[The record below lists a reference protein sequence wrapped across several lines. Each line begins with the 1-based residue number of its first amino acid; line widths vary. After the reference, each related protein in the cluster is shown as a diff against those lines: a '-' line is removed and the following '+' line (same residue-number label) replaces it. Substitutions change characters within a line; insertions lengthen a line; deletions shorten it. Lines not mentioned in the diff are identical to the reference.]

1 MQEGLKTVTFNESG
15 QIMLDGKPL
24 EHVKSYRMEKYTN
37 SNEPAELTLI
47 MLVKVGRDNDWDD
60 DSDLSEEEKREIE
73 EDMEKR
79 MNLQGIIASI
89 MGFFVLVLI
98 VLTIFFPY

>member
-1 MQEGLKTVTFNESG
+1 VQEELKTVTFNESG
-15 QIMLDGKPL
+15 QIMLDGQPL
-24 EHVKSYRMEKYTN
+24 EHVKSYRLEKYTH

-47 MLVKVGRDNDWDD
+47 MLVKVGRDNDC
-60 DSDLSEEEKREIE
+60 DLSEEEKREIE

-79 MNLQGIIASI
+79 MNLQGIIESI
-89 MGFFVLVLI
+89 IGFFVLVLI